1 MAMGKLSDYVEPA
14 QILDHMLTHDPLDRR
29 LPVYHKGQAVVIS
42 GIRGY
47 IAGVKIAA
55 WFARIVRRIKR

>member
-1 MAMGKLSDYVEPA
+1 MVKLSDYLKPDL
-14 QILDHMLTHDPLDRR
+14 IDHGYKRGTFALRSI
-29 LPVYHKGQAVVIS
+29 PVYHKEQAAVIS

-55 WFARIVRRIKR
+55 WFLRIIRRIKR

>member
-1 MAMGKLSDYVEPA
+1 MAMGKLSDYLEPDLID
-14 QILDHMLTHDPLDRR
+14 QGYSGDPLDR
-29 LPVYHKGQAVVIS
+29 LPVYLKVQGAVVS

-55 WFARIVRRIKR
+55 WFVRILRRIKR